1 MRAAGAGVPA
11 AGDAAA
17 AALRQRGALARP
29 HHQGHGHGGAPQH
42 RLGPDTP
49 ARHHHAQHRGSQS

>member
-17 AALRQRGALARP
+17 AALRQCGAVSRP
-29 HHQGHGHGGAPQH
+29 NHQGHGHGGPPQH

-49 ARHHHAQHRGSQS
+49 ARHHDA